1 MRHAALMR
9 RAFVGTVQK
18 VERCEIVGTAVV
30 VLATFA
36 CSEHQSGILTGCR
49 LARLNV
55 HVISVHCDLSRHS
68 YPTRAGS
75 KVIALRREAK
85 RIGEKLQLAPRVA
98 VESTLCLMVVG
109 NLPSEIECGGHPGH
123 DRDSES
129 ESRASPATRSLPSPG
144 SPTARTHSHSEDGL
158 IVTTVLTR
166 NRAHSDHL

>member
-55 HVISVHCDLSRHS
+55 HAISVHRDLSGYS
-68 YPTRAGS
+68 DPTRVGS

-85 RIGEKLQLAPRVA
+85 RIGEKLQLAPHVA

-109 NLPSEIECGGHPGH
+109 NRRLKSNAEDILGMVETPRANRGQAQRRALFHPRAPLQPG
-123 DRDSES
+123 RTLTLKTDSS
-129 ESRASPATRSLPSPG
+129 SPRY
-144 SPTARTHSHSEDGL
+144 
-158 IVTTVLTR
+158 
-166 NRAHSDHL
+166 